1 MQFKPPCVHVR
12 RAQENSSIMS
22 ATGKEREMI
31 QAELIRRLRDSLSLD
46 RLFRGPDVIHPSA
59 SAQA

>member
-1 MQFKPPCVHVR
+1 
-12 RAQENSSIMS
+12 MS

-31 QAELIRRLRDSLSLD
+31 QAELIRRLRDSLGLD
-46 RLFRGPDVIHPSA
+46 RLFRGPDLIHPGA